1 MIEIIKGSYGMKV
14 NGFIVPVT
22 EKDGPIS
29 LDKEK
34 EERLVR
40 LKVAKYVDANETA
53 EGSAVAGTDD
63 HKLEDQTETAG
74 ADETD
79 SDSVDEELPA
89 YSEDMKLDEL
99 KAVAE
104 KYGVD
109 ASKARSKKE
118 VIAAIE
124 AAKELPALSAAELE

>member
-1 MIEIIKGSYGMKV
+1 MIKIIKGSYGMKV
-14 NGFIVPVT
+14 KGLVVPVT
-22 EKDGPIS
+22 EKDGPIT
-29 LDKEK
+29 LDEAK

-40 LKVAKYVDANETA
+40 LGVAEYVAESEDAPA
-53 EGSAVAGTDD
+53 PGADD
-63 HKLEDQTETAG
+63 REPEDQAETGG

-99 KAVAE
+99 KAIAA

-109 ASKARSKKE
+109 ASKARAKKE

-124 AAKELPALSAAELE
+124 AAKELPDLSAAELE